1 MRNAF
6 VETLFKLMKKDS
18 RIWMLTADVGYGFF
32 DNIRKTFPNRFL
44 NCGISEQAMI
54 GTAVGLANSGKIPFV
69 FSMTP
74 FVLYRPY
81 EFIRVLVHYD
91 KANVNI
97 IASGRG
103 PDYSDDHNY
112 SHHGTEDKIVLKSL
126 FNIKGRWPKTAK
138 EVPSI
143 VKEMVEKN
151 GPYYLNIKR
160 RG

>member
-6 VETLFKLMKKDS
+6 VETLITLMKTNN
-18 RIWMLTADVGYGFF
+18 RIWVLTADVGYGFF
-32 DNIRKTFPNRFL
+32 DEIRKKFPDRFL

-54 GTAVGLANSGKIPFV
+54 GIAVGLAGSGKIPFV
-69 FSMTP
+69 YSMTP

-91 KANVNI
+91 KANVKI

-103 PDYSDDHNY
+103 KDYSDDHNY

-138 EVPSI
+138 EVPVI

-160 RG
+160 R

>member
-6 VETLFKLMKKDS
+6 VETLIDLMKTDS

-32 DNIRKTFPNRFL
+32 DNIRKTFPDRFL

-54 GTAVGLANSGKIPFV
+54 GMAVGLANSGKVPFV

-91 KANVNI
+91 KANVKI

-126 FNIKGRWPKTAK
+126 FNIKGQWPKTAK
-138 EVPSI
+138 EVPAM

-160 RG
+160 R